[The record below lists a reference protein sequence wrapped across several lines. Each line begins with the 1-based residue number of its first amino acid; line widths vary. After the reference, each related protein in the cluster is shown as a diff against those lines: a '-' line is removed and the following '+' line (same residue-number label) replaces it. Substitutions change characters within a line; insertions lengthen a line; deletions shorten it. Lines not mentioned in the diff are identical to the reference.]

1 QDYLVPWE
9 TILENILLG
18 PNINHSLGN
27 IPVEAARNLL
37 KKVQLFHTV
46 DNYPTLFYGVLPHSS
61 DVGSTLMTNLD
72 ILLFDDPIAS
82 LDYVTKLKL
91 ENTVS
96 DMTKQY
102 HKTTILFTHDLGE
115 AISMSDKIILMKSNP
130 GKIAKAFSV
139 PEVLRKETPFFV

>member
-1 QDYLVPWE
+1 
-9 TILENILLG
+9 
-18 PNINHSLGN
+18 
-27 IPVEAARNLL
+27 
-37 KKVQLFHTV
+37 
-46 DNYPTLFYGVLPHSS
+46 
-61 DVGSTLMTNLD
+61 
-72 ILLFDDPIAS
+72 AS

-102 HKTTILFTHDLGE
+102 NKTTILVTHDLGE

-139 PEVLRKETPFFV
+139 HEVLRKETHYVVRRNSAYQSIFDEICNHLNDDSSLTAERSTVIEKGK